1 MATKATLVMS
11 LRIERTSR
19 DVIWRFFKKNRKIS
33 LKHPILEH
41 FKLRGDQGYSSYVI
55 VHRTD

>member
-1 MATKATLVMS
+1 MAAKATLVMS

-19 DVIWRFFKKNRKIS
+19 DVIWRIIGKNPKIS

-41 FKLRGDQGYSSYVI
+41 FRLRGRQGYSSYVI
-55 VHRTD
+55 PHRTN